1 MRDLEWSILWQR
13 KSTRREGG
21 NACRKHTLGDFRFTK
36 FSEVRQQL
44 ARKFEGRSKTD
55 VRHLRIHR
63 EFIGDGTNAPLH
75 ALPYAARSP
84 LAYGS
89 NPRYEYGGLR
99 GSPTNAPSPRLSHRL
114 SVLQPSHALPP

>member
-13 KSTRREGG
+13 RSARREGG
-21 NACRKHTLGDFRFTK
+21 NACRKHTLDDFRFTK

-63 EFIGDGTNAPLH
+63 GW
-75 ALPYAARSP
+75 YAARSP
-84 LAYGS
+84 LAYES
-89 NPRYEYGGLR
+89 NRRYEYGGLR
-99 GSPTNAPSPRLSHRL
+99 GSSTNAPSPRLSHRL
-114 SVLQPSHALPP
+114 SVLKPSHALPP

>member
-13 KSTRREGG
+13 KSARREGG

-63 EFIGDGTNAPLH
+63 EFIGDGTLRDHLWPTEATGDTSMEVFEVAQPM
-75 ALPYAARSP
+75 LPR
-84 LAYGS
+84 
-89 NPRYEYGGLR
+89 R
-99 GSPTNAPSPRLSHRL
+99 GCRTDSRFFSHRML
-114 SVLQPSHALPP
+114 SLLGK